1 MSSVS
6 TLSGLVDTAANAGV
20 NNATTTATQLNDRFL
35 KLLVAQ
41 MNNQDPLN
49 PLDNAE
55 VTSQMAQINTVTGIN
70 GLNDTVAKLL
80 DQFTR
85 LESMQAAQL
94 TGRSVL
100 VAGNALT
107 LPATGSAVGGIELDL
122 PADTVNV
129 EIKDAS
135 GQVVRTL
142 QLGKQD
148 AGVMR
153 FEWDGRTAGGEAA
166 AAGNYT
172 YSVTAKNGSTSI
184 SATALTARQ
193 VTGART
199 TNGTVEL
206 VLAGGAAVAYS
217 DIKQIL

>member
-6 TLSGLVDTAANAGV
+6 TLSGLVDSASTAGAN
-20 NNATTTATQLNDRFL
+20 NSTTTATQLNDRFL

-49 PLDNAE
+49 PLDNAQ

-70 GLNDTVAKLL
+70 GLNDTVVKLL
-80 DQFTR
+80 DQFAR

-100 VAGNALT
+100 VEGNTLALPESGAAG
-107 LPATGSAVGGIELDL
+107 GGFQLDL
-122 PADTVNV
+122 PADTVTV

-135 GQVVRTL
+135 GQVVRQL

-148 AGVMR
+148 SGVSR
-153 FEWDGRTAGGEAA
+153 FDWDGRIDAGGTAP
-166 AAGNYT
+166 AGNYT
-172 YSVTAKNGSTSI
+172 FSVTAKNGSTAV
-184 SATALTARQ
+184 SATALASRRVEGVRQ
-193 VTGART
+193 

-206 VLAGGAAVAYS
+206 VLAGGGAVAYA